1 LNVGNLEAKFG
12 GLWVALANVE
22 PKLLILWHN
31 PRLDVV
37 EAHLRLQNSL
47 TTVDIKDLDNKRAL
61 IVINLELNLGV
72 TVCWL
77 ASFRWFCLSVLVAL
91 VTDNMGAVD
100 IYKIFGANDR
110 DVQNAH
116 GTLDEVAM
124 RSLGRS

>member
-1 LNVGNLEAKFG
+1 MNVGNLEAKFG
-12 GLWVALANVE
+12 GLRVTLANVE

-72 TVCWL
+72 TVCWC
-77 ASFRWFCLSVLVAL
+77 AAFRRSCLSVLVAL
-91 VTDNMGAVD
+91 VTDNMGVVD
-100 IYKIFGANDR
+100 IYKIFVANDR

-124 RSLGRS
+124 SSLGRS